1 MKIVADSKIPFLKG
15 LLEPVAQEVL
25 YVPGSD
31 ITNEVLRDAQV
42 LLTRTRTRCDR
53 HLLQGTAVKFIG
65 TATIGT
71 DHIDLDYCSH
81 NGITVV
87 NAPGCN
93 APAVAQW
100 VHSTILQWLAAQPAP
115 LDHPLTLGIVG
126 VGHVGS
132 IVARWAHQLG
142 YRVLLN
148 DPPLEEQAT
157 DTNSELLTLKSKLID
172 ISTLHC
178 KCDII
183 TFHTPLTRDGDYPTW
198 HLCDEAF
205 LNGLQRC
212 RLIINAAR
220 GAVCDNEALLR
231 WQGDI
236 ALDCWEGEPNINRE
250 LLEKAFVATP
260 HIAGYSLQ
268 GKQRGTSMIIEALN
282 RHFGWD
288 ITPVQASTPLKGA
301 ENVTPQ
307 TIIDSYNPLID
318 TAHLKSAP
326 TTFESLRNNYPLR
339 NELP

>member
-71 DHIDLDYCSH
+71 DHIDLNYCSH

-100 VHSTILQWLAAQPAP
+100 VHSTILQWLAAKPAP

-157 DTNSELLTLKSKLID
+157 DTNSELLTLNSKLID
-172 ISTLHC
+172 LSTLQC

-205 LNGLQRC
+205 LNSLQRC

-250 LLEKAFVATP
+250 LLDKAFVATP

-282 RHFGWD
+282 RHFGWN